1 MFDDRQMRHLET
13 QVDALRTKQKDSAT
27 RKTYD
32 QVFDQAALLTIASLI
47 SDGVISTLDYPVST
61 GKEANVFHATD
72 AAGRA
77 KALKI
82 YRINTATFRN
92 IALYIEGDPRFK
104 RVKRATKPTIF
115 AWAQKEYKNLV
126 RTGDAGARV
135 PIPERV
141 LDNVVVMEYIGDETQ
156 PAPSLREVSLASPA
170 SAYRGVGRPLLGVLI
185 GPEGATKRRLQ
196 ESTGT
201 RIAVDSATGDVTI
214 DETAAAD
221 PVLAL
226 KARDVVQAMARGFSE
241 DRAFRLL
248 DDECYLE
255 ILDIKDFAHSKNRVA
270 QVRARLIGTRGK
282 TRRIIEELTGVEVSV
297 SGHTVAM
304 IGGAFEMAIAREA
317 VFMLLRGSEHK
328 TVYRFLERKRADLKV
343 YQMGF

>member
-126 RTGDAGARV
+126 RMEDAGVRV
-135 PIPERV
+135 PTPERV
-141 LDNVVVMEYIGDETQ
+141 LDNVLVMAYIGDETT
-156 PAPSLREVSLASPA
+156 PAPSLREVALESPA
-170 SAYRGVGRPLLGVLI
+170 AVYQDVVANLRAIRKSRLVHADMSEYNLLWWQDRVVVIDVGQAVPLDH
-185 GPEGATKRRLQ
+185 PHAEEWFR
-196 ESTGT
+196 
-201 RIAVDSATGDVTI
+201 
-214 DETAAAD
+214 
-221 PVLAL
+221 
-226 KARDVVQAMARGFSE
+226 RDVA
-241 DRAFRLL
+241 
-248 DDECYLE
+248 
-255 ILDIKDFAHSKNRVA
+255 N
-270 QVRARLIGTRGK
+270 
-282 TRRIIEELTGVEVSV
+282 
-297 SGHTVAM
+297 
-304 IGGAFEMAIAREA
+304 IAR
-317 VFMLLRGSEHK
+317 FFKRLRVDTTPAS
-328 TVYRFLERKRADLKV
+328 LEQAILRD
-343 YQMGF
+343 

>member
-32 QVFDQAALLTIASLI
+32 QVFDHAALLTIASLI

-126 RTGDAGARV
+126 RMEDAGVRV
-135 PIPERV
+135 PTPERV
-141 LDNVVVMEYIGDETQ
+141 LDNVLVMAYIGDEST
-156 PAPSLREVSLASPA
+156 PALSLRSEERRVGKECRSRWSP
-170 SAYRGVGRPLLGVLI
+170 Y
-185 GPEGATKRRLQ
+185 
-196 ESTGT
+196 
-201 RIAVDSATGDVTI
+201 
-214 DETAAAD
+214 
-221 PVLAL
+221 
-226 KARDVVQAMARGFSE
+226 
-241 DRAFRLL
+241 
-248 DDECYLE
+248 
-255 ILDIKDFAHSKNRVA
+255 H
-270 QVRARLIGTRGK
+270 
-282 TRRIIEELTGVEVSV
+282 
-297 SGHTVAM
+297 
-304 IGGAFEMAIAREA
+304 
-317 VFMLLRGSEHK
+317 
-328 TVYRFLERKRADLKV
+328 
-343 YQMGF
+343 